1 MEGKQ
6 RSMKSPSSTSVPES
20 SHRKECRHALVIGSS
35 MAGMLAARVLSDHFS
50 SVTILERDS
59 LTAETEHRRGIPQA
73 QHLHALLA
81 RGLQIIEHL
90 FPGIREEL
98 VEAGAVPLETGSD
111 IAWLTPAG
119 WGKHFQ
125 ANLQI
130 LSFTRP
136 FLDKHIRR
144 RLAQIENIKIIP
156 DCVVVALVSN
166 SKRNGVSGVSVK
178 LCCEEGR
185 TNGDVRPPQAERF
198 IDADLI
204 VDASGRH
211 SCAPQ
216 WLKALGYQAPRET
229 VVNAFLGYA
238 TRLYEKPV
246 GDKASWKAIFLQ
258 AAPPESPRGGL
269 LFPIEQNRWMLTL
282 AGGGRDYA
290 PTDEREF
297 MNFIESLRSSLLFD
311 VLRDAKPI
319 SPIRSYR
326 NTENRL
332 RHYEEMSS
340 FPGNFVLLGDSVC
353 AFNPVYG
360 QGMTVAAMD
369 AMALDQAVSTW
380 KKDSF
385 AAEFGKRFQRKLA
398 QINKLPWSLATGED
412 CRYVGT
418 EGAAPG
424 LRGHLMHSYIDNLVA
439 LTTRDT
445 TVRALWLRVFQML
458 EPPSRLFQPWIL
470 VKVLREIIAP
480 PKREKPGTTLRLP
493 RPSWANTSQD

>member
-1 MEGKQ
+1 
-6 RSMKSPSSTSVPES
+6 MKSTSSTPVPKS
-20 SHRKECRHALVIGSS
+20 SHNKERGHALVIGSS

-50 SVTILERDS
+50 SVTILERDT

-81 RGLQIIEHL
+81 CGLQIIELL
-90 FPGIREEL
+90 FPGMRQEL
-98 VEAGAVPLETGSD
+98 VQAGAIPLETGSD

-119 WGKHFQ
+119 WGKCFQ
-125 ANLQI
+125 TDLQI

-136 FLDKHIRR
+136 FLDKYIRR
-144 RLAQIENIKIIP
+144 RLAQIENIKIIS
-156 DCVVVALVSN
+156 DCDVVALVAN
-166 SKRNGVSGVSVK
+166 SKRNVSGVSVK
-178 LCCEEGR
+178 LCCETGGTDEA
-185 TNGDVRPPQAERF
+185 RPPQAERF
-198 IDADLI
+198 IGADLV
-204 VDASGRH
+204 VDATGRH
-211 SCAPQ
+211 SRAPQ

-229 VVNAFLGYA
+229 VVNAFIGYA
-238 TRLYEKPV
+238 TRIYEKPE
-246 GDKASWKAIFLQ
+246 GLNANWKAIFLQ

-269 LFPIEQNRWMLTL
+269 LFPIEQNRWMVTL
-282 AGGGRDYA
+282 AGGGRDYP

-340 FPGNFVLLGDSVC
+340 FPGGFVLLGDSVC

-369 AMALDQAVSTW
+369 AMELDRVLSAW
-380 KKDSF
+380 KKEILT
-385 AAEFGKRFQRKLA
+385 AEFGKRFQRTLKKTK
-398 QINKLPWSLATGED
+398 QLPWSLATGED
-412 CRYVGT
+412 CRYCGT
-418 EGAAPG
+418 EGASPG
-424 LRGHLMHSYIDNLVA
+424 LAGRLMHSYIDNLVA

-445 TVRALWLRVFQML
+445 NVRALWLRVFQML
-458 EPPSRLFQPWIL
+458 EPPGRLFQPRIL
-470 VKVLREIIAP
+470 IKVLREILAP
-480 PKREKPGTTLRLP
+480 QGREKSGPTVGLP
-493 RPSWANTSQD
+493 RTSWASTSQGD